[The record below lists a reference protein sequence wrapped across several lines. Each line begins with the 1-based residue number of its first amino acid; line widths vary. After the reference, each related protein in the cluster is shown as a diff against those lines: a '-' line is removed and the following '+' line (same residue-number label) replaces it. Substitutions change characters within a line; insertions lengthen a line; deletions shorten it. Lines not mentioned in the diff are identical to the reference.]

1 MACTS
6 ALFVVIANFF
16 FFFDLNLKFQPKVCH
31 VCHDMTQ
38 KSPSFDDFAIN
49 NVERHDCRINFWF
62 ITKNEVVDIKKKPIA
77 VTKVDTYDYKKLL

>member
-1 MACTS
+1 MSLKAYILIKLMACTS

-49 NVERHDCRINFWF
+49 NVERHDCRINF
-62 ITKNEVVDIKKKPIA
+62 
-77 VTKVDTYDYKKLL
+77 

>member
-1 MACTS
+1 MSLKAYILIKLMACTS
-6 ALFVVIANFF
+6 ALFVVIAIF

-49 NVERHDCRINFWF
+49 NVERHDCRINF
-62 ITKNEVVDIKKKPIA
+62 
-77 VTKVDTYDYKKLL
+77 

>member
-1 MACTS
+1 MSLKAYILIKLMACTS
-6 ALFVVIANFF
+6 ALFVVIAI

-49 NVERHDCRINFWF
+49 NVERHDCRINF
-62 ITKNEVVDIKKKPIA
+62 
-77 VTKVDTYDYKKLL
+77 

>member
-6 ALFVVIANFF
+6 ALFVVIAIFF
-16 FFFDLNLKFQPKVCH
+16 FFWFKSQISTKSMSCLSWYD
-31 VCHDMTQ
+31 T

-77 VTKVDTYDYKKLL
+77 VMKVDTYDYKKLL